1 MGKKISIFLSLL
13 LALFILDWGIGQGLA
28 QSAGS
33 GTKVAAKPSSQK
45 IKPAERRAA
54 AARLKKLRSA
64 YLYGKRPIDRAVMDP
79 GGFPHYFGPLPNYAN
94 SPMPKGVIAAIT
106 LNDGGSGYTS
116 PTVVISD
123 AYGTGLGATATATVA
138 GGVVTGIS
146 LTNPG
151 TGYYGARR
159 LHHGPDR
166 RGRRRLGGHRRP
178 PVRAASG
185 NSSTGLPGLDSRGRQ
200 PSGPVYPCRHPRTSL
215 TYSGS
220 DYYEIELG
228 EYTEKLHTDLPP
240 TTLRGYRQTNTAI
253 VGQEVPLSR
262 PADRRHEGPAG
273 AHQVHQQPAHR
284 HGRQPLHPRGHHP
297 DGRGHG
303 ARSWARCYTQNR
315 AAIHLHGG
323 ATPWISD
330 GTPHQWITPAGET
343 TSYPKGVSVVNVPD
357 MPDPGAGSHDLLSI
371 PTSRAP
377 G

>member
-151 TGYYGARR
+151 SGYSAPVVFITDLTGVDADASAVIGPPYTGGIRKFVDR
-159 LHHGPDR
+159 L
-166 RGRRRLGGHRRP
+166 
-178 PVRAASG
+178 A
-185 NSSTGLPGLDSRGRQ
+185 GLDAGAANLLGQ
-200 PSGPVYPCRHPRTSL
+200 YIPVAIPDKL
-215 TYSGS
+215 TYSGA

-228 EYTEKLHTDLPP
+228 QYTEKLHSDLLP
-240 TTLRGYRQTNTAI
+240 TTLRGYRQTNTSDASVKKYHYLGPLI
-253 VGQEVPLSR
+253 VATRDR
-262 PADRRHEGPAG
+262 PVRIKFTNSLPTGMGGDLFIPVDTTVMGAGMGPAMGEMLHPEPRHPAPARRRHPLD
-273 AHQVHQQPAHR
+273 QRR
-284 HGRQPLHPRGHHP
+284 HAPPVDHP
-297 DGRGHG
+297 
-303 ARSWARCYTQNR
+303 
-315 AAIHLHGG
+315 GG
-323 ATPWISD
+323 
-330 GTPHQWITPAGET
+330 
-343 TSYPKGVSVVNVPD
+343 
-357 MPDPGAGSHDLLSI
+357 
-371 PTSRAP
+371 
-377 G
+377 